1 MANVL
6 KVRSLVSGG
15 AQALRYC
22 MLIFGARPDGLRR
35 TANHLDSRNILI
47 LSLFIAIVAL
57 AGMQASQA
65 SAADDLQ
72 YRQAM
77 ADAVRAT
84 ANHVLPSV
92 VVVEVVGGTGGAE
105 GEVEQDA
112 PTSGVIVDKD
122 GYVLASSIVVRRP
135 SATILVVL
143 PDGSRHAAE
152 VVSKDE
158 HRDLVLLKIKTDT
171 ELSPIAM
178 PDKIEARTGQ
188 TTVAVGRYGIDASP
202 LVSRGVLSGKERL
215 DGIAIQADARVTASF
230 YGGLLVDLYGNA
242 LGILIPAVAE
252 GGAEADT
259 DWYDSGIAFAIP
271 LDVVKKNLARMRDGE
286 DIKKGLIGIVS
297 KSKDPYENQTELA
310 AIRVR
315 SPAETAGLKAGDKV
329 RAVDAQKVQRHQD
342 VRLLLGKFDAGDTI
356 SIEVER
362 DGKRLTFDVTLT
374 DSIPPLQPQ
383 RLGVIAVDQAGT
395 ETQADESKNDDPAKQ
410 VLVRDVISGTAAD
423 GKLEPGDIIEKIGVA
438 EVDDVESLRRQ
449 MMAAEPGKAIEL
461 AVRRADT
468 SKTITLTPDSIDA
481 GVMTAIPKAWRE
493 IDAKWSINELKLPDA
508 ANVAA
513 VLAPQADESLK
524 QLGLMVLLMNPG
536 EAAPKEWLESWR
548 EVAEKT
554 GVVVCAVAAEDTQRW
569 QPKEID
575 VIGRFV
581 ASIQK
586 TSAIEPLAVAV
597 AAPGAISGTK
607 AEAADSM
614 ALAVAMSASRTF
626 YGVAVSAKTRPP
638 AVRLR
643 ENDAEASLQ
652 VLLPI
657 AKQED
662 PPSWAPTLRKSG
674 YPVIQAGE
682 VDKEM
687 LLRWVRLLQAV

>member
-1 MANVL
+1 MFLASVAF
-6 KVRSLVSGG
+6 VGISIAVAPSH
-15 AQALRYC
+15 
-22 MLIFGARPDGLRR
+22 GL
-35 TANHLDSRNILI
+35 
-47 LSLFIAIVAL
+47 
-57 AGMQASQA
+57 
-65 SAADDLQ
+65 AADDVS

-77 ADAVRAT
+77 AEAVRAT
-84 ANHVLPSV
+84 ANHVLSSV

-171 ELSPIAM
+171 ELTPIPL
-178 PDKIEARTGQ
+178 PDQIDARIGQ

-202 LVSRGVLSGKERL
+202 LVSRGVLSGQERL

-271 LDVVKKNLARMRDGE
+271 LDVVKKNLARMRAGDN
-286 DIKKGLIGIVS
+286 IKKGLIGIVA

-315 SPAETAGLKAGDKV
+315 SPAEAAGLKAGDKV
-329 RAVDAQKVQRHQD
+329 RAFNAKKVQRHQD

-362 DGKRLTFDVTLT
+362 DGKPLTFDVTLT

-383 RLGVIAVDQAGT
+383 RLGVIAVDQAPAK
-395 ETQADESKNDDPAKQ
+395 TQDDDSEDEDSTDEDPAKQ
-410 VLVRDVISGTAAD
+410 VVISEVITGTAAD
-423 GKLEPGDIIEKIGVA
+423 GKLEPGDIIQKIGVA
-438 EVDDVESLRRQ
+438 EVDGVESLRRQ
-449 MMAAEPGKAIEL
+449 MIAAEPGKAIEL
-461 AVRRADT
+461 TVKR
-468 SKTITLTPDSIDA
+468 SEENQTITLTPDSIDS
-481 GVMTAIPKAWRE
+481 GVMTAIPKAWGE
-493 IDAKWSINELKLPDA
+493 IKAKWSIKELKLPDA

-513 VLAPQADESLK
+513 VLAPQNDAPVK

-536 EAAPKEWLESWR
+536 EAAPKELLASWR
-548 EVAEKT
+548 DVAEKT
-554 GVVVCAVAAEDTQRW
+554 GVVVCAVAAEDNQRW
-569 QPKEID
+569 QPKEIE
-575 VIGRFV
+575 VISRFV

-586 TSAIEPLAVAV
+586 TSAIEPMAVAV
-597 AAPGAISGTK
+597 AAPGAISGAK

-657 AKQED
+657 ERNAE
-662 PPSWAPTLRKSG
+662 PPTWAPTLKKSG
-674 YPVIQAGE
+674 YPVVQAGD
-682 VDKEM
+682 VDKET
-687 LLRWVRLLQAV
+687 LLRWVRLLQAI

>member
-1 MANVL
+1 MKLTQKGPRLAPSADKSIPN
-6 KVRSLVSGG
+6 SLV
-15 AQALRYC
+15 
-22 MLIFGARPDGLRR
+22 
-35 TANHLDSRNILI
+35 
-47 LSLFIAIVAL
+47 LSLIVAIVVA
-57 AGMQASQA
+57 AGMRAPRA

-77 ADAVRAT
+77 AEAVRAT

-92 VVVEVVGGTGGAE
+92 VVVEVVGGTGAAE

-171 ELSPIAM
+171 KLNPIAL
-178 PDKIEARTGQ
+178 PDKIEGRTGQ

-202 LVSRGVLSGKERL
+202 LVSRGVLSGRERL
-215 DGIAIQADARVTASF
+215 DGIAIQADARVSASF

-271 LDVVKKNLARMRDGE
+271 LDVVKKNLGRMRDGE
-286 DIKKGLIGIVS
+286 NIKKGLIGIVS

-310 AIRVR
+310 AIRIR

-362 DGKRLTFDVTLT
+362 DGQPLTFDVTLT

-383 RLGVIAVDQAGT
+383 RLGVIAVDQAGK
-395 ETQADESKNDDPAKQ
+395 EKQADKSNDDDSAKQ
-410 VLVRDVISGTAAD
+410 VVISEVISGTAAD
-423 GKLEPGDIIEKIGVA
+423 GKLEPGDIIEKISIA
-438 EVDDVESLRRQ
+438 KVDDVESLRRQ
-449 MMAAEPGKAIEL
+449 MIAAEPGKAIEL
-461 AVRRADT
+461 AVRRADE
-468 SKTITLTPDSIDA
+468 SKTISLTPDSIDN
-481 GVMTAIPKAWRE
+481 GVMTAIPKAWSE
-493 IDAKWSINELKLPDA
+493 VDAKWSINELKLPDA

-513 VLAPQADESLK
+513 VLAPKADESLK

-536 EAAPKEWLESWR
+536 EAAPKELLESWR

-554 GVVVCAVAAEDTQRW
+554 GVVVCAVAAEDSKRW
-569 QPKEID
+569 QPKEIE

-586 TSAIEPLAVAV
+586 TSAIAPLAIAV

-652 VLLPI
+652 ILLPI
-657 AKQED
+657 TKQED

-682 VDKEM
+682 VDKET

>member
-1 MANVL
+1 M
-6 KVRSLVSGG
+6 
-15 AQALRYC
+15 
-22 MLIFGARPDGLRR
+22 IF
-35 TANHLDSRNILI
+35 TANPGGSRRAANPVAGVVNAALTQPTRWN
-47 LSLFIAIVAL
+47 SLALTFVVAIIAFFAVR
-57 AGMQASQA
+57 ASHA
-65 SAADDLQ
+65 YAADDVS

-77 ADAVRAT
+77 AEAVRAT

-92 VVVEVVGGTGGAE
+92 VVVEVVGGTGAAD

-112 PTSGVIVDKD
+112 PTSGVIIDKD
-122 GYVLASSIVVRRP
+122 GHILASSIVVRRP

-158 HRDLVLLKIKTDT
+158 HRDLVLLKIKTDI
-171 ELSPIAM
+171 ELNPIEL
-178 PDKIEARTGQ
+178 PDQIDARTGQ

-271 LDVVKKNLARMRDGE
+271 LDVVKKNLARMRAGDN
-286 DIKKGLIGIVS
+286 IKKGLIGIVA

-315 SPAETAGLKAGDKV
+315 SPAEAAGLKAGDKV
-329 RAVDAQKVQRHQD
+329 RGINAQKVQRHQD

-362 DGKRLTFDVTLT
+362 DGKPLTFDVTLT

-383 RLGVIAVDQAGT
+383 RLGVIAVDQSAT
-395 ETQADESKNDDPAKQ
+395 EKQDDESKDEDPAKQ
-410 VLVRDVISGTAAD
+410 VVVREVISGTAAE
-423 GKLEPGDIIEKIGVA
+423 GKLEPGDIIQKIGIA
-438 EVDDVESLRRQ
+438 DVDGVESLRRQ
-449 MMAAEPGKAIEL
+449 MIAAEPGKAIEL
-461 AVRRADT
+461 VVSRADE
-468 SKTITLTPDSIDA
+468 SKTIVLTPDSIDS
-481 GVMTAIPKAWRE
+481 GVMTAIPEAWTE
-493 IDAKWSINELKLPDA
+493 VEAKWSIKELKLPDA

-513 VLAPQADESLK
+513 VLAPQSGATPK

-536 EAAPKEWLESWR
+536 EAAPKELLKSWR
-548 EVAEKT
+548 DVAEKT
-554 GVVVCAVAAEDTQRW
+554 GVVVCAVAAEDNKRW

-652 VLLPI
+652 ILLPI
-657 AKQED
+657 ERQEE
-662 PPSWAPTLRKSG
+662 PPSWAPTLKKAG

-682 VDKEM
+682 VDQET